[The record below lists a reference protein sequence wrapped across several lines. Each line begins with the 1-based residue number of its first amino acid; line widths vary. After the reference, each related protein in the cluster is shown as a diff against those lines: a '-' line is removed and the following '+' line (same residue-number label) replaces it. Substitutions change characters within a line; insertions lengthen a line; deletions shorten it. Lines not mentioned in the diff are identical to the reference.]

1 VAIPT
6 LIDLNRMRRTGE
18 RFDDETPLSHRV
30 REGAV
35 WMSLTPMEMMTQRSA
50 VKMASRTVVIG
61 GLGLG
66 WLLRKVCEKPDVERV
81 IVVEKSQE
89 LLDWYGYRM
98 CGRFEKAVEVI
109 CDDIYRQM
117 GKHGIAAR
125 YLLDIWHLF
134 SGAASDH
141 RLDPFRRKFKRRL
154 WAWGLD

>member
-1 VAIPT
+1 
-6 LIDLNRMRRTGE
+6 
-18 RFDDETPLSHRV
+18 
-30 REGAV
+30 
-35 WMSLTPMEMMTQRSA
+35 
-50 VKMASRTVVIG
+50 MASRTVVIG

-89 LLDWYGYRM
+89 LLDWYGYRL

-109 CDDIYRQM
+109 CDDVYRQM
-117 GKHGIAAR
+117 GKHGVATR

-141 RLDPFRRKFKRRL
+141 RLDPFRRKYKETTLGLGTGLTGCDALQSSARPTLRHFNRWSDVHRCFETEFEKPDRL
-154 WAWGLD
+154 PHDKGRSQPP